1 MAQEFPLRLVTPIG
15 VLFDGPVREVDA
27 VNPLG
32 EFGVLADHCD
42 YITALSPGILTIT
55 ASDGARSRFL
65 VTGGLVEVKDGAMT
79 VLADEA
85 EAPRVADEAALTRE
99 VQESEAKLAGV
110 SLYDASYAEAAEE
123 IALIRAR
130 IYASQI
136 ARGASGP
143 G

>member
-1 MAQEFPLRLVTPIG
+1 MAQEFTLRLVTPVG

-42 YITALSPGILTIT
+42 YLTALTPGILTIT
-55 ASDGARSRFL
+55 APDGARGRYL

-85 EAPRVADEAALTRE
+85 EEPRVADEAALTHEAER
-99 VQESEAKLAGV
+99 SEEKLSGMN
-110 SLYDASYAEAAEE
+110 LYDPSYAEAAEE

-130 IYASQI
+130 IHASQI
-136 ARGASGP
+136 ARAAGGP

>member
-1 MAQEFPLRLVTPIG
+1 MAQEFSLRLVTPTG
-15 VLFDGPVREVDA
+15 VLFEGPVREVDA

-32 EFGVLADHCD
+32 EFGVRADHVD

-55 ASDGARSRFL
+55 TPDGAHSRFL
-65 VTGGLVEVKDGAMT
+65 VSGGLAEVKDGAMT

-85 EAPRVADEAALTRE
+85 ETPRVVDEAQLTRE

-110 SLYDASYAEAAEE
+110 SLYDASYPEAAEE
-123 IALIRAR
+123 IAILRAR
-130 IYASQI
+130 IHASQV
-136 ARGASGP
+136 AREAGGR

>member
-1 MAQEFPLRLVTPIG
+1 MAHEFPLRLITPIG

-55 ASDGARSRFL
+55 APDGARGRFL

-85 EAPRVADEAALTRE
+85 EEPRVADEAALTRD

-110 SLYDASYAEAAEE
+110 SLYNPNYAEAAEE

-130 IYASQI
+130 IHASQI
-136 ARGASGP
+136 AREAGGP

>member
-1 MAQEFPLRLVTPIG
+1 MAHEFPLRLITPIG

-55 ASDGARSRFL
+55 APDGARGRFL

-85 EAPRVADEAALTRE
+85 EEPRVADEAALTRD

-110 SLYDASYAEAAEE
+110 SLYNPNYAE
-123 IALIRAR
+123 RPR
-130 IYASQI
+130 RS
-136 ARGASGP
+136 R
-143 G
+143 